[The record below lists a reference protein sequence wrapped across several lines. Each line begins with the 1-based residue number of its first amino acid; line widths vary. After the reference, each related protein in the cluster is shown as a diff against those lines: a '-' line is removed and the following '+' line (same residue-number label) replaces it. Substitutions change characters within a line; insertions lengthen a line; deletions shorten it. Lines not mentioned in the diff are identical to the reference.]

1 MSFSIYTSLY
11 NLSGG
16 FIDYKSALD
25 NFCGFA
31 EEVIIGTTTDSQ
43 DNTIELLQEY
53 QKLNP
58 KVKLAITDFKLD
70 TAEFDGQIKNA
81 ALKLSTKKFS
91 ILLDGDE
98 RIVLS
103 DRNRWEELANRLDN
117 SNLEAVMIPVID
129 LFNSEKEYKSIGR
142 KWYLHKNNPTFT
154 RGVVKFARKEGGNI
168 DHSKSDTCELLNEDG
183 NLVKSALIEQTLT
196 VEEIQDKDIPYVL
209 HLGYLNK
216 ENRLKSNKFWQ
227 PVWNKRAGEEVTD
240 IIHNIED
247 LNKIKYFKHNLK
259 LWNE

>member
-16 FIDYKSALD
+16 FIDYNAALD
-25 NFCGFA
+25 NFCSFA
-31 EEVIIGTTTDSQ
+31 EEVVVGTTTDSKG
-43 DNTIELLQEY
+43 NTIELLQEY
-53 QKLNP
+53 QKSNS

-81 ALKLSTKKFS
+81 ALKLCTKKFC

-98 RIVLS
+98 RLVIS
-103 DRNRWEELANRLDN
+103 DKNKWIELANKLE
-117 SNLEAVMIPVID
+117 SSSFEAVMIPVID

-142 KWYLHKNNPTFT
+142 KWYLHRNNPTFT
-154 RGVVKFARKEGGNI
+154 RGIVNFAKKQDGNL

-183 NLVKSALIEQTLT
+183 NLVKAALIEQTLT
-196 VEEIQDKDIPYVL
+196 VEEIKDKDVPYIL
-209 HLGYLNK
+209 HYGYLDK

-227 PVWNKRAGEEVTD
+227 PIWNKRAGEEVTD
-240 IIHNIED
+240 IIHSIEE

-259 LWNE
+259 LPNE